1 VVFARV
7 EVNLPA
13 HSLSRWLG
21 IIKSA
26 SDSESMMFQLKSRLK
41 EALLVL
47 AITFGLFSVVF
58 GLVIVLQPE
67 PAVDTITELV
77 TTNAP
82 SSNATPL
89 TGELAKQG
97 ASLFGRNC
105 AHCHGDD
112 ARGDEGPDL
121 HDLTKTDARITKI
134 IKEGI
139 KGEMPR
145 FGSKFTDADVQA
157 LIAFIRT
164 LKN

>member
-1 VVFARV
+1 
-7 EVNLPA
+7 
-13 HSLSRWLG
+13 
-21 IIKSA
+21 
-26 SDSESMMFQLKSRLK
+26 MMFQLKTRLK

-47 AITFGLFSVVF
+47 AITFGLFGVVF

-67 PAVDTITELV
+67 PAADTIPELLA
-77 TTNAP
+77 TNAP

-89 TGELAKQG
+89 AADLAKQG

-121 HDLTKTDARITKI
+121 HDLTKSDARITKI